1 MNVAGP
7 VASDVGPPVRRARGL
22 DVAFPLMLAA
32 LAGTLTAGLSAPFL
46 TVDKW
51 LWAEVHSVLGMA
63 GGLWA
68 DGDFFLFAVIA
79 LLVIANPI
87 LKVVLLAAL
96 YLACPLGSRLFGR
109 TLAAFE
115 LVSRFA
121 MLDVFVLA
129 IVVVALQPGGL
140 FSIAVNVGAYAFA
153 AHVGLSILAV
163 RWLHGMARR
172 LGAVAG

>member
-1 MNVAGP
+1 VTDPVSSDAGP
-7 VASDVGPPVRRARGL
+7 AIHNARGP
-22 DVAFPLMLAA
+22 DAAFPLMLAA
-32 LAGTLTAGLSAPFL
+32 LAGTLAAGLAAPFL

-63 GGLWA
+63 GGLWS
-68 DGDFFLFAVIA
+68 DGDYFLFAVIT
-79 LLVIANPI
+79 LLVIVNPI
-87 LKVVLLAAL
+87 LKVLLLTAL
-96 YLACPLGSRLFGR
+96 YLACPLGSRLFRR

-129 IVVVALQPGGL
+129 IVVVALQPGGF
-140 FSIAVNVGAYAFA
+140 FSIAVNLGAYAFA

-172 LGAVAG
+172 LGVVVA